1 MSLDGAD
8 ASETICRRVR
18 IYGRVQGVFFRD
30 SLRRLA
36 RSLGVG
42 GWVRNRPDGSVEAM
56 LEGRPDRVERAIEF
70 CRVGPPAAR
79 VDRVIVEDAP
89 VARFQSFEI
98 VR

>member
-8 ASETICRRVR
+8 AAETVCRRVQ

-36 RSLGVG
+36 LSLGVG
-42 GWVRNRPDGSVEAM
+42 GWVRNRSDGSVEAM
-56 LEGRPDRVERAIEF
+56 LEGTPENVERLIEF
-70 CRVGPPAAR
+70 CRVGPPSAR
-79 VDRVIVEDAP
+79 VDRVIVGDAP
-89 VARFQSFEI
+89 VEGFDSFEI